1 MAICAAGGLLLV
13 GSPVWAAKAPM
24 RCHRLM
30 LRQGPAMSTSDQ
42 DDKQRNREIA
52 ANEAKREIVSNV
64 RVSTW
69 AIVTAIVAGVIVF
82 GIVWAW
88 THR

>member
-1 MAICAAGGLLLV
+1 
-13 GSPVWAAKAPM
+13 
-24 RCHRLM
+24 
-30 LRQGPAMSTSDQ
+30 MSSSDR

-52 ANEAKREIVSNV
+52 ENEAERQVVGDV

-69 AIVTAIVAGVIVF
+69 AIVVTIIIGVIVF

-88 THR
+88 FNR

>member
-1 MAICAAGGLLLV
+1 
-13 GSPVWAAKAPM
+13 
-24 RCHRLM
+24 
-30 LRQGPAMSTSDQ
+30 MSSSDQ

-52 ANEAKREIVSNV
+52 ENEAKREMVSNV

-69 AIVTAIVAGVIVF
+69 AIVVTVVIGIVAF

-88 THR
+88 FKR